1 MEALDVDAR
10 PAEQLVWHRSLG
22 YKHPEQESSRVEGIA
37 LSSGGVEQTTFERR
51 LHARSNARDAGQ
63 QRRASPSGAAPRLPW
78 PVRSTSA
85 QLMEGVGSECLTY
98 GGADFVEV
106 DADDLQ

>member
-22 YKHPEQESSRVEGIA
+22 YKLPSRRAAGSRASRCRRAASSRPR
-37 LSSGGVEQTTFERR
+37 SSAGFTRGVTLVTPANSDV
-51 LHARSNARDAGQ
+51 H
-63 QRRASPSGAAPRLPW
+63 RRAGRRHGCRA
-78 PVRSTSA
+78 TSA

-98 GGADFVEV
+98 GGADFVEI